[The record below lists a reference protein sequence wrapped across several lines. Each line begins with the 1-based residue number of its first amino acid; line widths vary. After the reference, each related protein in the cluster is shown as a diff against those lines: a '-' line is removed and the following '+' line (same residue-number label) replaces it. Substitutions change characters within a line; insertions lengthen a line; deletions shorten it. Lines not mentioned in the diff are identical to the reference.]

1 MKNNAFFIW
10 KSFGEFTLTERNSLI
25 LTSPSPTGELR
36 DWIGARHLPEVLSGY
51 PCALLRGSRRGA
63 LAAFLAVEAPGAV
76 YDASCSTRLEE
87 VITMGVDCQ
96 GRLTDDNGDGMP

>member
-1 MKNNAFFIW
+1 
-10 KSFGEFTLTERNSLI
+10 
-25 LTSPSPTGELR
+25 
-36 DWIGARHLPEVLSGY
+36 
-51 PCALLRGSRRGA
+51 LRGSRRGA